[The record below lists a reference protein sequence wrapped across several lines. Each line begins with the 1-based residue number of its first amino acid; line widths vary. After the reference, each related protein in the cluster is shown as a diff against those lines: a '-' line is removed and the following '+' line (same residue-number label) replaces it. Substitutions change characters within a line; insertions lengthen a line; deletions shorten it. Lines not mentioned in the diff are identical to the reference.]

1 MIGIADRIDAFFTKA
16 DAQANAEIA
25 ELNRKEMNTAEIST
39 INGVEFG
46 F

>member
-16 DAQANAEIA
+16 DVQANAEIS
-25 ELNRKEMNTAEIST
+25 ELNRKEMSTTEIST